1 MVRICV
7 VMSLKFGRSREVVDF
22 VDLWAEEK

>member
-7 VMSLKFGRSREVVDF
+7 VVSLKIGRSREVVDF